1 MNQSL
6 STAQNFEEE
15 TIDLREYWSVIRRH
29 IWGISGLALVL
40 TILSI
45 VVVFSLSPI
54 YKATTTILLE
64 SQEVN
69 VVSIEEVYGINN
81 NMDFYYSQLEIIKS
95 RTIAETVVKK
105 LNLVKHPEFDP
116 EQQEKPFISFS
127 LMGFVKG
134 FLPESMKQPVVEL
147 TPEEKEQLI
156 FYKIVEQVMAAMSI
170 EERKKTLIVAI
181 SFQAKSPR
189 LAAQVATEIAN
200 SYIESGFE
208 SNLEM
213 TQKAVSWL
221 TDRLSGLKDKL
232 SQSEQIL
239 IAYRKSENLL
249 DVQGIQTVS
258 ANELEAISDSLSDAR
273 RERSKLQSTYYQIQ
287 RAKKGG
293 GIERYEAIPGMLNSQ
308 AVQHAKDN
316 HHDAQ
321 NEVAELS
328 KRYGRKHPKMQSALA
343 NYNKAKNNYLRLL
356 KSVARGI
363 ESQYRAA
370 QSNEQSLKKDI
381 ARSKNEIR
389 TINTKSFKL
398 KELERE
404 VETNRQ
410 LYDTF
415 FTRFKETSETS
426 GMQTANARIIDPAAT
441 PIEPIK
447 PKKKLI
453 IIITFILSIGLGIV
467 LSFLIE
473 ALNNTIQT
481 IADVEEKLLTPVLGV
496 IPQQKLKKAEVNKPL
511 LAFHHDNKSN
521 FSEAIRTIRTG
532 VILSGLDEE
541 NKIAVV
547 TSSVPNEGKTTVSL
561 NLAMALAQ
569 TEKVLLIDADMRKPS
584 IAKACSIEA
593 KNGLST
599 LVAGTADFKDCVRT
613 FEEWNMDILPAGI
626 IPPNP
631 QELLSSKRFAKIL
644 DLLSKKYERIVIDSA
659 PTQAVSDAYLISK
672 YANEVVYIVKAD
684 STPHALAK
692 AGIDKLKSNGAN
704 ISGVVL
710 NQLDINKAER
720 YYTGDYYN
728 GYYTNYGYAK

>member
-6 STAQNFEEE
+6 TSVQDFEEE
-15 TIDLREYWSVIRRH
+15 TIDLREYWSIIHRH
-29 IWGISGLALVL
+29 IWQISGLALIL
-40 TILSI
+40 TILST
-45 VVVFSLSPI
+45 VVVFSLDPV

-64 SQEVN
+64 SQDAN

-81 NMDFYYSQLEIIKS
+81 NLDFYYSQLEIIRS
-95 RTIAETVVKK
+95 RTIAESVVKK
-105 LNLVKHPEFDP
+105 LNLVKHPEFAP
-116 EQQEKPFISFS
+116 EQREKPFISFDLS
-127 LMGFVKG
+127 AFIRGL
-134 FLPESMKQPVVEL
+134 LPENLKQPVVVL
-147 TPEEKEQLI
+147 TAEEKEQYI
-156 FYKIVEQVMAAMSI
+156 FNDIVAQVMAAMSI
-170 EERKKTLIVAI
+170 DERKKTLIVAI
-181 SFQAKSPR
+181 SFQAKSAQ
-189 LAAQVATEIAN
+189 LAAQVAIEIAN

-208 SNLEM
+208 SNLKM
-213 TQKAVSWL
+213 TQKAVGWL
-221 TDRLSGLKDKL
+221 TDRLSGLKETL
-232 SQSEQIL
+232 SQSEQKL
-239 IAYRKSENLL
+239 IAYRKTENLL

-258 ANELEAISDSLSDAR
+258 ANELEDIADSLSDAR
-273 RERSKLQSTYYQIQ
+273 KERSKLQSTYYQIQ

-293 GIERYEAIPGMLNSQ
+293 IERYEAIPGILNSQ
-308 AVQHAKDN
+308 AVQHAKDY

-343 NYNKAKNNYLRLL
+343 NYNKAKNNYLKLL
-356 KSVARGI
+356 KSVTRGI

-381 ARSKNEIR
+381 ARSKSEIR
-389 TINTKSFKL
+389 AINTKSFKL
-398 KELERE
+398 KELERD

-410 LYDTF
+410 LYNTF

-426 GMQTANARIIDPAAT
+426 GMQTANARIIDPAAV
-441 PIEPIK
+441 PIEPVK

-453 IIITFILSIGLGIV
+453 VIITFILSLGLGIV

-481 IADVEEKLLTPVLGV
+481 IADVEEKLLTPLLGI
-496 IPQQKLKKAEVNKPL
+496 IPQQKLKKVEVDKPL
-511 LAFHHDNKSN
+511 LAFYHDNKSN

-532 VILSGLDEE
+532 VILSGLDEK

-584 IAKACSIEA
+584 IAKACGIEA

-613 FEEWNMDILPAGI
+613 FEEWNLDILPAGL

-644 DLLSKKYERIVIDSA
+644 DLLSNKYERIVIDSA

-672 YANEVVYIVKAD
+672 YSNEVIYIVKAD

-720 YYTGDYYN
+720 YYSGDYYN